1 MKKIQMVDL
10 KSQYQSI
17 KEEVKVSMDEVLES
31 TAFINGPKVHE
42 FQKNLEN
49 YLIDRIDRLDRPIAG
64 RRVDRAIARVN
75 RPTAAVG
82 SKARTFWKQSVAIYY
97 WIPY

>member
-1 MKKIQMVDL
+1 MVDL

-42 FQKNLEN
+42 FQK
-49 YLIDRIDRLDRPIAG
+49 I
-64 RRVDRAIARVN
+64 
-75 RPTAAVG
+75 
-82 SKARTFWKQSVAIYY
+82 
-97 WIPY
+97 

>member
-1 MKKIQMVDL
+1 MRLILPLERIRLNFKLEDLMRKIQMVDL

-49 YLIDRIDRLDRPIAG
+49 YLG
-64 RRVDRAIARVN
+64 VKHV
-75 RPTAAVG
+75 
-82 SKARTFWKQSVAIYY
+82 
-97 WIPY
+97 IPALTELMLYKLP